1 VRLSVIVPVLDE
13 ARHIDGCLAALAA
26 QPRIHERIVVD
37 GGSRD
42 DTIRRAEAHRGAPE
56 VMVVRSP
63 RGRALQ
69 LNAGA
74 AAATGDTLLFLHADA
89 RLPARAADWI
99 EEALAVPGVVAGA
112 FRTRHVAERWR
123 GPARARLL
131 RLADIRS
138 RYTSLPYGDQALFLR
153 ASTFVQAGGF
163 PLLSLMED
171 LAFSRVLRARG
182 KIRVVPA
189 EVEVSARRFESAP
202 IRQTLMVNA
211 FPLLFALG
219 VSPDRL
225 ARWYR
230 DPR

>member
-1 VRLSVIVPVLDE
+1 MRLSVIVPVLDE
-13 ARHIDGCLAALAA
+13 ARHIDGCLSALAA

-42 DTIRRAEAHRGAPE
+42 DTIRRAETHRPE
-56 VMVVRSP
+56 VIVVRSP

-99 EEALAVPGVVAGA
+99 EDSLARPGVVAGA

-163 PLLSLMED
+163 PIIPLMED
-171 LAFSRVLRARG
+171 LTFSRVLRARG

-189 EVEVSARRFESAP
+189 EVEVSGRRFESAL

-211 FPLLFALG
+211 FPVLFALG
-219 VSPDRL
+219 VSPARL

-230 DPR
+230 NPR